1 MNRHSILFAIALI
14 AVIAFAG
21 SAQAAVAPTGQVNST
36 TAEGEIVTFWLDV
49 NPSDYT
55 TVAVFDSGDPYI
67 DYWWISDI
75 TPMLDR
81 NGYNSGDTSIP
92 VIVAMYCSG
101 TERDIDGVLGS
112 SYTNADRNVTVL
124 HFTVDYADGG
134 YSTYPRVMEL
144 EACPAETHPDL
155 IVESITPNCGG
166 YLFGNESNDISAVIK
181 NIGSADAGASDVSFV
196 LNDGYSE
203 IVSVSSLDAGN
214 STTVS
219 ITDPTIR
226 NAGDTVT
233 ITVTA
238 DCNAEVSE
246 SDETNNTSVRSETIV
261 NNGYK
266 GKTCTGGSN
275 VTTVKTYD
283 LNGSLIY
290 SPGDSYYLSAYYN
303 PGWTTYDVTWTA
315 GDLSV
320 TGTVVEARL
329 YVMYTWDKK
338 DVMSNNVNL
347 TFNGNDQTVDEHYQ
361 DEKMFASSYPY
372 GMLVYNVTDDF
383 NAAGNY
389 ANLTNSYTYGGNVS
403 MRGMMLVVIYEDD
416 TEPHRQIFVNEG
428 FDLLYGGSSKCTT
441 PDEATAWAPIAGP
454 AINMSEIAGARLVT
468 FAPGADGSGSAG
480 EGELIFNGEVWNDEW
495 TDNEVHQI
503 GVSDR
508 DVTSY
513 LQSTDNLVGFQSNG
527 DYMEASNA
535 FLVVTLGILGDVN
548 GDGHL
553 TTADA
558 AIVLKMAVRGE
569 YSEVADVS
577 GDRAVTSLDALM
589 ILQAVVGS

>member
-1 MNRHSILFAIALI
+1 MKRNSMSFVIALMV
-14 AVIAFAG
+14 VIAMAG
-21 SAQAAVAPTGQVNST
+21 GVQAATVAWGEINST
-36 TAEGEIVTFWLDV
+36 AAEGEIVEVWLDV
-49 NPSDYT
+49 NPSDYV
-55 TVAVFDSGDPYI
+55 TVGALDGDSDP
-67 DYWWISDI
+67 DYWYVSDL

-81 NGYNSGDTSIP
+81 NGYTSGDTGISATA
-92 VIVAMYCSG
+92 VMYCSG
-101 TERDIDGVLGS
+101 TQRDIDGVNGS
-112 SYTNADRNVTVL
+112 SYANTYENVTLVQ
-124 HFTVDYADGG
+124 FTVDYADGS
-134 YSTYPRVMEL
+134 YQAPMMNLT
-144 EACPAETHPDL
+144 ACPAETHPDL

-166 YLFGNESNDISAVIK
+166 YLFGNESNTISAKIE
-181 NIGSADAGASDVSFV
+181 NIGSADAVASTACFKLS
-196 LNDGYSE
+196 DGYSE
-203 IVSVSSLDAGN
+203 TASVSSLAPGAN
-214 STTVS
+214 ETVT

-226 NAGDTVT
+226 NADVAVT

-246 SDETNNTSVRSETIV
+246 SNETNNASVRSETVV

-275 VTTVKTYD
+275 MTTVKTYD

>member
-1 MNRHSILFAIALI
+1 MKRNSMSFVIALMV
-14 AVIAFAG
+14 VIAMAG
-21 SAQAAVAPTGQVNST
+21 GVQAATVAWGEINST
-36 TAEGEIVTFWLDV
+36 AAEGEMVEVWLDV
-49 NPSDYT
+49 NPSDYV
-55 TVAVFDSGDPYI
+55 TVSVLDGSTDS
-67 DYWWISDI
+67 DYWYVSDL

-81 NGYNSGDTSIP
+81 NGYTSGDTGISATA
-92 VIVAMYCSG
+92 VMYCSG
-101 TERDIDGVLGS
+101 TQRDIDGVNGS
-112 SYTNADRNVTVL
+112 SYANTYENATLVQ
-124 HFTVDYADGG
+124 FTVDYADGS
-134 YSTYPRVMEL
+134 YQAPMMNLTT
-144 EACPAETHPDL
+144 CPAETHPDL
-155 IVESITPNCGG
+155 VVESITPNCGG
-166 YLFGNESNDISAVIK
+166 YLFGNESNTISAKIE
-181 NIGSADAGASDVSFV
+181 NIGSADAVASTACFKLS
-196 LNDGYSE
+196 DGYSE
-203 IVSVSSLDAGN
+203 TASVSSLAPGAN
-214 STTVS
+214 ETVT

-226 NAGDTVT
+226 NADVAVT

-246 SDETNNTSVRSETIV
+246 SNETNNASVRSETVV

-275 VTTVKTYD
+275 MTPWKTYD

>member
-1 MNRHSILFAIALI
+1 MKRNSMSFVIALMV
-14 AVIAFAG
+14 VIAMAG
-21 SAQAAVAPTGQVNST
+21 GVQAATVAWGEINST
-36 TAEGEIVTFWLDV
+36 AAEGEMVEVWLDV
-49 NPSDYT
+49 NPSDYV
-55 TVAVFDSGDPYI
+55 TVGALDGDSDP
-67 DYWWISDI
+67 DYWYVSDL

-81 NGYNSGDTSIP
+81 NGYTSGDTGISATA
-92 VIVAMYCSG
+92 VMYCSG
-101 TERDIDGVLGS
+101 TQRDIDGVNGS
-112 SYTNADRNVTVL
+112 SYANTYENATLVQ
-124 HFTVDYADGG
+124 FTVDYADGS
-134 YSTYPRVMEL
+134 YQAPMMNL
-144 EACPAETHPDL
+144 AACPAETHPDL

-275 VTTVKTYD
+275 MTTVKTYD

>member
-1 MNRHSILFAIALI
+1 MKRNSMSFVIALMV
-14 AVIAFAG
+14 VIAMAG
-21 SAQAAVAPTGQVNST
+21 GVQAATVAWGEINST
-36 TAEGEIVTFWLDV
+36 ATEGEIVEVWLDV
-49 NPSDYT
+49 NPSDYV
-55 TVAVFDSGDPYI
+55 TVGALDGDSDP
-67 DYWWISDI
+67 DYWYVSDL

-81 NGYNSGDTSIP
+81 NGYTSGDTGISATA
-92 VIVAMYCSG
+92 VMYCSG
-101 TERDIDGVLGS
+101 TQRDIDGVNGS
-112 SYTNADRNVTVL
+112 SYANTYENVTLVQ
-124 HFTVDYADGG
+124 FTVDYADGS
-134 YSTYPRVMEL
+134 YQAPMMNLT
-144 EACPAETHPDL
+144 ACPAETHPDL

-166 YLFGNESNDISAVIK
+166 YLFGNESNTISAKIE
-181 NIGSADAGASDVSFV
+181 NIGSADAVASTACFKLS
-196 LNDGYSE
+196 DGYSE
-203 IVSVSSLDAGN
+203 TASVSSLAPGAN
-214 STTVS
+214 ETVT

-226 NAGDTVT
+226 NADVAVT

-246 SDETNNTSVRSETIV
+246 SNETNNASVRSETVV

-275 VTTVKTYD
+275 MTTWKTYD

>member
-1 MNRHSILFAIALI
+1 MKRNSMPFVITLMV
-14 AVIAFAG
+14 VIAMAG
-21 SAQAAVAPTGQVNST
+21 GVQAATVAWGDVDTS
-36 TAEGEIVTFWLDV
+36 AAGETVEVWLDV
-49 NPSDYT
+49 NPSDYV
-55 TVAVFDSGDPYI
+55 TVSVLDDSTDS
-67 DYWWISDI
+67 DYWYVSDL

-81 NGYNSGDTSIP
+81 NGYTSGDTGISATA
-92 VIVAMYCSG
+92 VMYCSG
-101 TERDIDGVLGS
+101 TQRDIDGVNGS
-112 SYTNADRNVTVL
+112 SYANTYENVTLVQ
-124 HFTVDYADGG
+124 FTVDYADGS
-134 YSTYPRVMEL
+134 YQAPMMNLTT
-144 EACPAETHPDL
+144 CPAETHPDL

-214 STTVS
+214 CTTVT

-275 VTTVKTYD
+275 MTTVKTYD

-303 PGWTTYDVTWTA
+303 PDWTTYNVTWAA
-315 GDLSV
+315 GDLPV

-416 TEPHRQIFVNEG
+416 TEPRRQIFVNEG

-454 AINMSEIAGARLVT
+454 AINMSEMAGARLVT

-535 FLVVTLGILGDVN
+535 FLIVTVAIPGDVN

-558 AIVLKMAVRGE
+558 AIVLKMAVHGE

-577 GDRAVTSLDALM
+577 GDRVVTSLDALM

>member
-1 MNRHSILFAIALI
+1 MKRNSMSFVIALMV
-14 AVIAFAG
+14 VIAMAG
-21 SAQAAVAPTGQVNST
+21 GVQAATVAWGEINST
-36 TAEGEIVTFWLDV
+36 AAEGEIVEVWLDV
-49 NPSDYT
+49 NPSDYV
-55 TVAVFDSGDPYI
+55 TVGALDGDSDP
-67 DYWWISDI
+67 DYWYVSDL

-81 NGYNSGDTSIP
+81 NGYTSGDTGISATA
-92 VIVAMYCSG
+92 VMYCSG
-101 TERDIDGVLGS
+101 TQRDIDGVNGS
-112 SYTNADRNVTVL
+112 SYANTYENVTLVQ
-124 HFTVDYADGG
+124 FTVDYADGS
-134 YSTYPRVMEL
+134 YQAPMMNLT
-144 EACPAETHPDL
+144 ACPAETHPDL

-166 YLFGNESNDISAVIK
+166 YLFGNESNTISAKIE
-181 NIGSADAGASDVSFV
+181 NIGSADAVASTACFKLS
-196 LNDGYSE
+196 DGYSE
-203 IVSVSSLDAGN
+203 TASVSSLAPGAN
-214 STTVS
+214 ETVT

-226 NAGDTVT
+226 NADVAVT

-246 SDETNNTSVRSETIV
+246 SNETNNASVRSETVV

-275 VTTVKTYD
+275 MTTWKTYD

>member
-1 MNRHSILFAIALI
+1 
-14 AVIAFAG
+14 
-21 SAQAAVAPTGQVNST
+21 
-36 TAEGEIVTFWLDV
+36 
-49 NPSDYT
+49 
-55 TVAVFDSGDPYI
+55 
-67 DYWWISDI
+67 
-75 TPMLDR
+75 
-81 NGYNSGDTSIP
+81 
-92 VIVAMYCSG
+92 
-101 TERDIDGVLGS
+101 
-112 SYTNADRNVTVL
+112 
-124 HFTVDYADGG
+124 
-134 YSTYPRVMEL
+134 
-144 EACPAETHPDL
+144 
-155 IVESITPNCGG
+155 
-166 YLFGNESNDISAVIK
+166 
-181 NIGSADAGASDVSFV
+181 
-196 LNDGYSE
+196 
-203 IVSVSSLDAGN
+203 
-214 STTVS
+214 
-219 ITDPTIR
+219 
-226 NAGDTVT
+226 
-233 ITVTA
+233 
-238 DCNAEVSE
+238 
-246 SDETNNTSVRSETIV
+246 
-261 NNGYK
+261 
-266 GKTCTGGSN
+266 
-275 VTTVKTYD
+275 
-283 LNGSLIY
+283 
-290 SPGDSYYLSAYYN
+290 
-303 PGWTTYDVTWTA
+303 
-315 GDLSV
+315 
-320 TGTVVEARL
+320 
-329 YVMYTWDKK
+329 MYTWDKK

-535 FLVVTLGILGDVN
+535 FLVVTVAIPGDVN

>member
-1 MNRHSILFAIALI
+1 MKRNSMSFVIALMV
-14 AVIAFAG
+14 VIAMAG
-21 SAQAAVAPTGQVNST
+21 GVQAATVAWGEINSAA
-36 TAEGEIVTFWLDV
+36 AEGEIVEVWLDV
-49 NPSDYT
+49 NPSDYV
-55 TVAVFDSGDPYI
+55 TVSVLDDSTDS
-67 DYWWISDI
+67 DYWYVSDL

-81 NGYNSGDTSIP
+81 NGYTSGDTGISATA
-92 VIVAMYCSG
+92 VMYCSG
-101 TERDIDGVLGS
+101 TQRDIDGVNGS
-112 SYTNADRNVTVL
+112 SYANTYENVTLVQ
-124 HFTVDYADGG
+124 FTVDYADGS
-134 YSTYPRVMEL
+134 YQAPMMNLTT
-144 EACPAETHPDL
+144 CPAETHPDL

-226 NAGDTVT
+226 NAGDAVT

-246 SDETNNTSVRSETIV
+246 SNETNNASVRSETVV

-275 VTTVKTYD
+275 MTTVKTYD
-283 LNGSLIY
+283 LNGRLIY

-320 TGTVVEARL
+320 TGMVVEARL